1 MSKGL
6 NKQQVI
12 GNLAGDAELVYV
24 GEKNTPKCTFRVI
37 STTGWGD
44 YEHTEG
50 FNVIVWG
57 KRAEGL
63 ASYLTKGTRIYVE
76 GETRTRSWEG
86 GDGQRRYRTEVAAS
100 DVLLLGNDRDNVGDS
115 HEEYLRDAE
124 RNRLPF

>member
-24 GEKNTPKCTFRVI
+24 GEKDTPRCTFRVI

-44 YEHTEG
+44 YKHTEG

-63 ASYLTKGTRIYVE
+63 TSYLTKGTRIYVE
-76 GETRTRSWEG
+76 GETRTRSWKGE
-86 GDGQRRYRTEVAAS
+86 DGQRRYRTEVVAS
-100 DVLLLGNDRDNVGDS
+100 DVLLLGNGPGAASDPNEDYV
-115 HEEYLRDAE
+115 RDAE
-124 RNRLPF
+124 WNRVPF